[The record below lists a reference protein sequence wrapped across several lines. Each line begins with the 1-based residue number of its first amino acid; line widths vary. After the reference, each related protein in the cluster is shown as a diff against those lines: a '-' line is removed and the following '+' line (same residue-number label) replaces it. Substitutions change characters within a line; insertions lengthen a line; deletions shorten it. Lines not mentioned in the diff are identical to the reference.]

1 MSFVLKM
8 CRAALNLQ
16 CLAHMQSIIL
26 PADTRKDKDSFYTV
40 QSSLKHWCRSKS
52 GRTGRIKEGKMCK
65 RKAIRVRRHPRL
77 TTTTTSSLRRD
88 QSVRCTQI
96 EPTSWKIHRNC
107 FTIKQIFCTVHK
119 NVSTEPAKYNSAF
132 FFKRPSLF
140 RAIQNVR
147 TRAKRFHPNP
157 HLNSWTK
164 YCGYLPWN
172 QSLQASHSI
181 INWFT
186 S

>member
-1 MSFVLKM
+1 M
-8 CRAALNLQ
+8 CRAAVNLQ
-16 CLAHMQSIIL
+16 CLAHMKPIIL
-26 PADTRKDKDSFYTV
+26 PADTRKDRDSFHTI
-40 QSSLKHWCRSKS
+40 QSQLKHWYRSKS
-52 GRTGRIKEGKMCK
+52 GRKRRIKD
-65 RKAIRVRRHPRL
+65 RKKCVKEKPFVFADTHGSLLRQRPVWDATKACDARRSSSHRRKYIEMALRL
-77 TTTTTSSLRRD
+77 SRS
-88 QSVRCTQI
+88 
-96 EPTSWKIHRNC
+96 
-107 FTIKQIFCTVHK
+107 FCTVHK
-119 NVSTEPAKYNSAF
+119 NVSTEPVKYNSAF

-147 TRAKRFHPNP
+147 TGAKRFHPNP

-181 INWFT
+181 INWVT